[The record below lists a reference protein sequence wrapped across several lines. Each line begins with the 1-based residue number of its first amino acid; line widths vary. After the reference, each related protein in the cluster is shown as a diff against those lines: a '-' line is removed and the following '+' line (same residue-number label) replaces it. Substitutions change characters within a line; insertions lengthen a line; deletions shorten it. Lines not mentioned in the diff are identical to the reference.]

1 VAPCRQVKQGQ
12 QEVVLEG
19 CAHQQCQCRVVVV
32 GAAALPQNPAQLSP
46 LPAVVVVEQG
56 VVGDPVVLA
65 IQVDYLLLELLFQM
79 QIPEVLVLLRVEMLE
94 VLQILIHQ
102 VQ

>member
-1 VAPCRQVKQGQ
+1 
-12 QEVVLEG
+12 
-19 CAHQQCQCRVVVV
+19 
-32 GAAALPQNPAQLSP
+32 
-46 LPAVVVVEQG
+46 VVVVEQG

-79 QIPEVLVLLRVEMLE
+79 KIPEVLVLLRVEMLE